1 MLKKLKNPNLSFFGV
16 RFGFFVYLNIDYHI
30 SDIF

>member
-1 MLKKLKNPNLSFFGV
+1 MLKKIKNPNLSLFGV
-16 RFGFFVYLNIDYHI
+16 RFGFFYLNIDYHI